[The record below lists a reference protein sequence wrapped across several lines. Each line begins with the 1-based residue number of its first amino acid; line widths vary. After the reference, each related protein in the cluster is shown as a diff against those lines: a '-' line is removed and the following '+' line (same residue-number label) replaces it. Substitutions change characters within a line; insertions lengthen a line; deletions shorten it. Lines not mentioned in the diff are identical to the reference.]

1 VFTID
6 DLARQFDV
14 LGTFGSFIEPSVLG
28 SDNFATEFACGVE
41 FDE

>member
-6 DLARQFDV
+6 DFAREFDV
-14 LGTFGSFIEPSVLG
+14 LRSLGSFIEPSVLG

-41 FDE
+41 FNE